1 MKLLEGKT
9 GRIVLFS
16 YLGAVTAL
24 EGLAAW
30 QRGIWSLAASRVWLV
45 TGIALL
51 ALLVVYAARTAWE
64 DIKNRRFPELFG
76 FAVLL
81 MFFCFFIG
89 NIHFS
94 DVSPDAATQ
103 LSEGLAA
110 IKEPD
115 LRYFGTAFL
124 GYSCRQYVLGAL
136 PTLLFGRTIFALQLG
151 FAWPFIAG
159 LTLLYLELRKYLA
172 RIGSAEKLAL
182 LPVYALLTFP
192 YIAEYYRN
200 FEQAITPVALEMLA
214 IGLFLRFLRTR
225 DALTVCALSYVGG
238 LLANAYTPAFAVLG
252 LLFAFLLGYALGL
265 VRPPKPWRSKKVP
278 SSNESLRS
286 VQDGGAAAS
295 GEGAA
300 SPEDGRAAASEA
312 AASGEKAAAS
322 GEEFP
327 GRPGLWDRLAALA
340 LLANLAVFFIAAFL
354 LNKTTEFAIRETD
367 EGVGISAGRAFGIW
381 GEFFTNKNGLFF
393 GVTGLAALLFL
404 LASLFFWRWLCGLV
418 IFVWIL
424 GVSVFAELLGGYA
437 NYTKAW
443 ILQRD
448 MIIVPV
454 LVTAAFLAM
463 VRAGKRWGRTLAK
476 ADATAAICLLLTAF
490 LISGAYNF
498 SKRHAS
504 FRYFGYV
511 NTVRYA
517 ISYIGDTIRGLGIP
531 SEGEFTVVMRAEN
544 ALMAN
549 IWDYGKYFFPNADC
563 RSYNEETETEAYD
576 TLREGGLTKPVIWL
590 SQEELPRDEGFA
602 RQGHLTWWDGVYQ
615 CEVTWHR
622 GIIE

>member
-1 MKLLEGKT
+1 MKFLTEKA
-9 GRIVLFS
+9 GRVAVFS
-16 YLGAVTAL
+16 YLGVMTAL
-24 EGLAAW
+24 EALAAW
-30 QRGIWSLAASRVWLV
+30 QRGGWSLAASRVWLA

-51 ALLVVYAARTAWE
+51 ALLAFYAVWTAWE

-76 FAVLL
+76 FLVLFA
-81 MFFCFFIG
+81 FFCFFIG
-89 NIHFS
+89 NLHFS

-151 FAWPFIAG
+151 FAWPFLAG

-172 RIGSAEKLAL
+172 RIGAAERLAL

-214 IGLFLRFLRTR
+214 IGLFLRLLRTR

-265 VRPPKPWRSKKVP
+265 VGPPKPWRSKKVP
-278 SSNESLRS
+278 SSKEIPRAA
-286 VQDGGAAAS
+286 QDDRAAAS
-295 GEGAA
+295 GGKAA
-300 SPEDGRAAASEA
+300 S
-312 AASGEKAAAS
+312 SGGKAVFSSGKKAAAS
-322 GEEFP
+322 AGGFP
-327 GRPGLWDRLAALA
+327 GRPGLWDRLISLA
-340 LLANLAVFFIAAFL
+340 LMANLAVFFIVGFR
-354 LNKTTEFAIRETD
+354 LNKTTEIAIRQSD
-367 EGVGISAGRAFGIW
+367 EGVGLSAGRIFGIW
-381 GEFFTNKNGLFF
+381 GDFFTNKNGLFF
-393 GVTGLAALLFL
+393 GVIGFAALLFL
-404 LASLFFWRWLCGLV
+404 FASLFLWRWLCGVV
-418 IFVWIL
+418 IFAWIL
-424 GVSVFAELLGGYA
+424 GVSAFAELLGGYA

-443 ILQRD
+443 ILQRN

-454 LVTAAFLAM
+454 LVTAAFLALI
-463 VRAGKRWGRTLAK
+463 RAGRRWGYTLAK
-476 ADATAAICLLLTAF
+476 ADATAAIGLLMAAF

-498 SKRHAS
+498 SKPHAS

-517 ISYIGDTIRGLGIP
+517 ISYAGDTIRGLGIP
-531 SEGEFTVVMRAEN
+531 ADGEFTVVMRAEN
-544 ALMAN
+544 GLMAN

-563 RSYNEETETEAYD
+563 RSYLEETEAEAYEA
-576 TLREGGLTKPVIWL
+576 LREGEMRKPVIWL
-590 SQEELPRDEGFA
+590 SQKELPQDEGFTG
-602 RQGHLTWWDGVYQ
+602 QGHLTWRDGVYR